1 MSRSEVIRGR
11 STLGSS
17 VLDAIGGT
25 PLVELSRITRDLD
38 GRILAKLDYLNPGGS
53 KKDRIAL
60 RMIRDAEA
68 SGDLAPRQPVV
79 ELTSGNTGTGLAIV
93 CAVTGH
99 PFVAVMSAGN
109 SEERSQMMRALGAEV
124 ILVDQRE
131 GSKDGHVSGDDLAL
145 VEEVAARTARERQAY
160 RADQFHLDA
169 NPAAHEDTAAEIWE
183 QSGGEVDVFCEFVGT
198 GGTFAGMARFLK
210 TQDPSI
216 ACHAVEPAGAAVL
229 AGEALT
235 EPGHRIQ
242 GGGYS
247 MPSLPLLDPA
257 LVDGFLKVP
266 DSDAIDAA
274 RRLAREEGIFAGFSS
289 GAVVSAAERLIAG
302 PHAGKTIVIV
312 LADSGMKYL
321 STDLWDDDHCLETP
335 DRGGSRA
342 LRLEPHR

>member
-1 MSRSEVIRGR
+1 MSDSADA
-11 STLGSS
+11 SPTLGSS
-17 VLDAIGGT
+17 VLDAIGKT

-38 GRILAKLDYLNPGGS
+38 GRVLAKLDYLNPGGS

-68 SGDLAPRQPVV
+68 SGDLSPGQAVV

-109 SEERSQMMRALGAEV
+109 SEERAQMMRALGAEV
-124 ILVDQRE
+124 ILVDQQE
-131 GSKDGHVSGDDLAL
+131 GSKDGHVSGEDLAL
-145 VEEVAARTARERQAY
+145 VEQVAARTAQDGGAY
-160 RADQFHLDA
+160 RADQFHLDG

-183 QSGGEVDVFCEFVGT
+183 QTGGEVHAFCEFVGT
-198 GGTFAGMARFLK
+198 GGTFAGMGRFFK
-210 TQDPSI
+210 AQDPSI
-216 ACHAVEPAGAAVL
+216 ACYAVEPEGAAVL
-229 AGEALT
+229 ASEPVT

-247 MPSLPLLDPA
+247 MPSLPLLDGA
-257 LVDGFLKVP
+257 LVDGYIQVP
-266 DSDAIDAA
+266 DTDAIDAA

-289 GAVVSAAERLIAG
+289 GAVVNAAERLLAG
-302 PHAGKTIVIV
+302 PQAGKTIVIV

-321 STDLWDDDHCLETP
+321 STDLW
-335 DRGGSRA
+335 GGTSPTHEMG
-342 LRLEPHR
+342 L